1 MEKDF
6 QLITTTVDRLLPI
19 HCKQVLTCLELCN
32 LKLGLLI
39 DFDTLL
45 MKDGINRIAHA
56 L

>member
-6 QLITTTVDRLLPI
+6 QLITAIVYGLLPI
-19 HCKQVLTCLELCN
+19 HYKQVLTYLELCN

-39 DFDTLL
+39 DFNTLL